1 MSIENKLLEI
11 ISDILE
17 IDDVTLETELN
28 EENWDSLAVVTF
40 ISEADN
46 EFDKVVSPSEVN
58 KATKVA
64 DLLELIK

>member
-1 MSIENKLLEI
+1 MNNVNQLLEI
-11 ISDILE
+11 VAEILE
-17 IDDVTLETELN
+17 VDDVSLETILN

-58 KATKVA
+58 KVTKVA

>member
-17 IDDVTLETELN
+17 IDDVTLGTELN

>member
-28 EENWDSLAVVTF
+28 EDNWDSLAVVTF

>member
-1 MSIENKLLEI
+1 MSNVNQLLEI
-11 ISDILE
+11 VAEILE
-17 IDDVTLETELN
+17 VDDVNLDTELN

-58 KATKVA
+58 KVTKVA

>member
-1 MSIENKLLEI
+1 MSNINQLLEI
-11 ISDILE
+11 VAEILE
-17 IDDVTLETELN
+17 VDDISLETELN
-28 EENWDSLAVVTF
+28 EDNWDSLAVVTF

-58 KATKVA
+58 KVTKVA